1 MIRSLYHR
9 LPGPIAVRV
18 ITLIFLAAA
27 ALALLVVTYEW
38 AGSTFL
44 DSGGTMG

>member
-9 LPGPIAVRV
+9 LPGPSVVRV
-18 ITLIFLAAA
+18 VTLIVLAVA

-38 AGSTFL
+38 AGAAFL
-44 DSGGTMG
+44 DTGGAIG